1 MKPNSSAPRSLIR
14 PTTLCGSM
22 GPYSRLGIG
31 VFTMV
36 ALTSFLSACS
46 LGYYAQGA
54 WQGLRILQTRTPV
67 TEVILDPDTDERT
80 RGKLTLAREAL
91 AYAEESLWFR
101 VGGTYSTIVTIP
113 SDTLAHIVSAAH
125 PDRLESYTWS
135 FPLVGSVPYK
145 GFFDYESA
153 AREEARLAADGLD
166 TWLRPSGAFSTLGY
180 IEDPIPS
187 TILRYDEVALVE
199 TLLHELAHGFLFVRG
214 QVRFNESFAQFVGSA
229 GAAEF
234 FCGRQG
240 GGADTVWCHRAHARW
255 RDQIRFSVFLDP
267 LVSELE
273 ALYGDEGLSSE
284 EKMAGRA
291 PIFEA
296 ALRRFDEELAPELE
310 ELSFA
315 SFRSDP
321 LNNATL
327 LSRMR
332 YFHRLQ
338 DFEALRVELG
348 GGLRPALATIKG
360 QVESVSDPF
369 EVLPK

>member
-1 MKPNSSAPRSLIR
+1 
-14 PTTLCGSM
+14 M
-22 GPYSRLGIG
+22 GAGSRLGLGLII
-31 VFTMV
+31 MV
-36 ALTSFLSACS
+36 VLTPFLSACS
-46 LGYYAQGA
+46 LGYYAKGA

-67 TEVILDPDTDERT
+67 AEVILDPDTDERT

-91 AYAEESLWFR
+91 AYAEASLWFR
-101 VGGTYSTIVTIP
+101 VGGTYSTVVTIP

-145 GFFDYESA
+145 GFFDYQSA
-153 AREEARLAADGLD
+153 AEEEARLAAAGLD

-187 TILRYDEVALVE
+187 TVLRYDEVALVE
-199 TLLHELAHGFLFVRG
+199 TLLHELAHRFLFVRG

-255 RDQIRFSVFLDP
+255 RDQIRFSAFLDP

-273 ALYGDEGLSSE
+273 ALYADETLSTE
-284 EKMAGRA
+284 EKIAGRD

-296 ALRRFDEELAPELE
+296 ALRRFDEELVPELE
-310 ELSFA
+310 ELTFA
-315 SFRSDP
+315 SFRSNP

-348 GGLRPALATIKG
+348 GGLRPALASIKA

-369 EVLPK
+369 QVLPD

>member
-1 MKPNSSAPRSLIR
+1 MYNHSSAPKSLVRLI
-14 PTTLCGSM
+14 TLLGSM
-22 GPYSRLGIG
+22 GRGRRLGIG
-31 VFTMV
+31 LFTMV
-36 ALTSFLSACS
+36 ALTSSLSACS
-46 LGYYAQGA
+46 LGYYAKGA

-67 TEVILDPDTDERT
+67 AEVILDPDTDERT

-91 AYAEESLWFR
+91 AYAETSLWFR

-125 PDRLESYTWS
+125 PDRLESYIWS

-153 AREEARLAADGLD
+153 AEEEARLAGAGLD

-214 QVRFNESFAQFVGSA
+214 EVRFNESFAQFVGSA

-234 FCGRQG
+234 FCGREG
-240 GGADTVWCHRAHARW
+240 GGPDTVWCRRAQARW
-255 RDQIRFSVFLDP
+255 RDQVRFSAFLDP
-267 LVSELE
+267 LVDELQT
-273 ALYGDEGLSSE
+273 LYGEESLSLEGKLAARE
-284 EKMAGRA
+284 EIFARA
-291 PIFEA
+291 FT
-296 ALRRFDEELAPELE
+296 RFDEELAPELE
-310 ELSFA
+310 ELTFE
-315 SFRSDP
+315 SFRNIP

-332 YFHRLQ
+332 YYHRLG
-338 DFEALRVELG
+338 DFEALRQDVG
-348 GGLRPALATIKG
+348 GGLRPALASI
-360 QVESVSDPF
+360 QSRVESVEDPF
-369 EVLPK
+369 EVLSR